1 MEDSSCI
8 IEMPRDGD
16 KKDQQLVAL
25 GIFFELGLYVQKE
38 MARQALLAYSFPDR
52 NRTTID
58 DTLTLEQEEK
68 HSVEAGNQTD

>member
-1 MEDSSCI
+1 
-8 IEMPRDGD
+8 MPRDGD

-25 GIFFELGLYVQKE
+25 WIFLGLYVEKE
-38 MARQALLAYSFPDR
+38 MARQALLAYAFPDR

>member
-1 MEDSSCI
+1 
-8 IEMPRDGD
+8 MPRDGD

-25 GIFFELGLYVQKE
+25 WIFLGLYVEKE